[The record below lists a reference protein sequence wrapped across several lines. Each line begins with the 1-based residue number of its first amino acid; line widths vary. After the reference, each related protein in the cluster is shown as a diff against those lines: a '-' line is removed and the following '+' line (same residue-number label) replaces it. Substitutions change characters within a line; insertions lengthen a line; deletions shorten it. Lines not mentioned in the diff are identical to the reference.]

1 VRRIRSLLIALVA
14 LALSAGAVSAFR
26 SLPSAAAD
34 GLATAGAAAG
44 MTVPARPDA
53 VPATRNQDRAEPDE
67 DTGESSDES
76 TAAAADVS
84 AQATHPDNHG
94 AAVSE
99 AARTTTPGGFS
110 NHGAYVSS
118 IALDNA
124 GQATA
129 KEHRQ
134 TPTTPTP
141 PTPTVPEHPAGH

>member
-1 VRRIRSLLIALVA
+1 MRRIRSLLIALVA

-53 VPATRNQDRAEPDE
+53 VPTTRNQDRAEPDE
-67 DTGESSDES
+67 DASASPDGS
-76 TAAAADVS
+76 AAAAASVS

-99 AARTTTPGGFS
+99 AARTTTPAGFS

-134 TPTTPTP
+134 APTIPTHPIPPTP
-141 PTPTVPEHPAGH
+141 PVP

>member
-1 VRRIRSLLIALVA
+1 VRRTRSLLIALVV

-26 SLPSAAAD
+26 SMPTAAAG

-44 MTVPARPDA
+44 MTVPARPDSA
-53 VPATRNQDRAEPDE
+53 TATRNQDRAEPDE
-67 DTGESSDES
+67 
-76 TAAAADVS
+76 AAAENADEDAGAS

-94 AAVSE
+94 ATVSE
-99 AARTTTPGGFS
+99 AARTTTPDGFD

-124 GQATA
+124 GQAAA

-134 TPTTPTP
+134 TPTVPTP
-141 PTPTVPEHPAGH
+141 AHPSGH